1 MQYWLMKSEPSEFS
15 INDFTITNNFSVEWF
30 GVRNYQA
37 RNFMVREMQLGDLAL
52 FWHSSCKNPGIYGV
66 VEISKEAHPDM
77 TQFDPA
83 NEYFDPKATA
93 KHPIWYC
100 VTVKLVRK
108 IQYIS
113 IKELRGV
120 AGLEDMQVLKKGNR
134 LSITGVTD
142 KEWEIIQHLIKS
154 V

>member
-15 INDFTITNNFSVEWF
+15 IDDFAITNNFSVEWF

-66 VEISKEAHPDM
+66 VEISKEAHPDV
-77 TQFDPA
+77 TQFDPR
-83 NEYFDPKATA
+83 NEYFDPKATDEN
-93 KHPIWYC
+93 PIWYC

-108 IQYIS
+108 SQYIS
-113 IKELRGV
+113 IKELRAV

-154 V
+154 A